1 MHVNAMEMNGETR
14 SRTQDVL
21 ACLAV
26 PSRYRLVL
34 AIAGADL
41 CVGELA
47 ISVGLSQSCT
57 TRHLQA
63 LERVGLVEGRR
74 AGRRVNF
81 RLRADAAGTR
91 SVLELVLGGAGT
103 SRGQDHDDASPGVQ
117 SDPPARSHSGDT
129 RRAKPLPK
137 GPFAGGRGEET
148 TRREAGA
155 VAPVRAPDEAPSSA
169 PETPARPYRHPDIE
183 DYLL

>member
-1 MHVNAMEMNGETR
+1 MHVNAMETNGETR
-14 SRTQDVL
+14 LRTQDVL

-74 AGRRVNF
+74 DGRRVNF
-81 RLRADAAGTR
+81 RLRADAAGPR
-91 SVLELVLGGAGT
+91 SVLDLVLGGVAT
-103 SRGQDHDDASPGVQ
+103 SRGPDSGDVNPGVP
-117 SDPPARSHSGDT
+117 SDPPARRHSGDT

-137 GPFAGGRGEET
+137 GPFDGGSGEAS

-155 VAPVRAPDEAPSSA
+155 VAPVLAPDEAPSPA
-169 PETPARPYRHPDIE
+169 PEAPARPFRRPDIE